1 MKQIVQDFKLP
12 EVPDAHDL
20 GKDLN
25 NIAFGK
31 RLSSIPKLN

>member
-25 NIAFGK
+25 NIAFGEIV
-31 RLSSIPKLN
+31 STNSKLN